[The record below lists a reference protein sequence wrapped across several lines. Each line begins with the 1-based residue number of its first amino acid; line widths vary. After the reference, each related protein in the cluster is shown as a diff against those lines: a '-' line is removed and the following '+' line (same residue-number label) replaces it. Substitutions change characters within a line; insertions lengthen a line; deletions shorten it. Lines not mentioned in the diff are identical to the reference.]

1 MTKFRLFHSDNRSVY
16 FEKDTK
22 LVDWDLKS
30 ILLKIEIRVSS
41 VDGTIHPTTNTLEL
55 TLLELVGLG
64 MRLEGVE
71 SQSCVGI

>member
-1 MTKFRLFHSDNRSVY
+1 MTKFRLFHSDNRSVF

-30 ILLKIEIRVSS
+30 ILLKIEIKVSS
-41 VDGTIHPTTNTLEL
+41 VDGIHPTTNTLEL